1 MDKREEK
8 MLDKR
13 VEDAKGNMQVDKQEE
28 RMVDKQK
35 DKLVDKQ
42 EDKELTGWT
51 RLMSAMN
58 VEKTAVHRQEAAG
71 RSKLSGKV
79 GNQNEKVENFFCRT
93 ETVTERMEDGWARVS
108 ERVVEVVIEEVFF
121 LVLFRFPNQFVAVH
135 CTGDLNISFCS
146 LCVLPQQVT
155 KQVMEQ
161 EDEENCLRE
170 CQDKCK
176 RGNVREDK
184 ETKKG
189 AANAKPI
196 TVIDIEELE
205 FDSEA
210 GDKDKDSRRQVDQ
223 LNGDIQPGDKLE
235 EAEVDQS
242 IESLALDSLGH
253 IEQSRHRNEN
263 WSENFEWLEPGVSLP
278 LLEAPLPTGVAC
290 CLTRY

>member
-1 MDKREEK
+1 
-8 MLDKR
+8 
-13 VEDAKGNMQVDKQEE
+13 
-28 RMVDKQK
+28 
-35 DKLVDKQ
+35 
-42 EDKELTGWT
+42 
-51 RLMSAMN
+51 
-58 VEKTAVHRQEAAG
+58 
-71 RSKLSGKV
+71 
-79 GNQNEKVENFFCRT
+79 
-93 ETVTERMEDGWARVS
+93 MEDGWARVS

-184 ETKKG
+184 ETKKA
-189 AANAKPI
+189 AANAKQI
-196 TVIDIEELE
+196 TVIDSDELD

-253 IEQSRHRNEN
+253 IEESTFSRNRNEK